1 MLESCEIDACKCPP
15 LSRHKIMTARMCC
28 KDAQEMQEI
37 QDIIKQNEDIKKQLL
52 DLQEHLGGKDLL
64 QHCKGLEKQLARK
77 QKKITALEAI
87 NESLRQQLSRQKL
100 NLQCAGTRRSYGL
113 ATSSASDSVLGHPG
127 LESVFENHVKAIS
140 SGDDGTKLPLV
151 RTWTR
156 CLANGIVSPCR
167 NVVNSENG
175 SHGDDRVAQVWLERV
190 FFFITPCPYMH
201 LQPMCLPLLFP

>member
-1 MLESCEIDACKCPP
+1 
-15 LSRHKIMTARMCC
+15 
-28 KDAQEMQEI
+28 MQEI

-64 QHCKGLEKQLARK
+64 QHCKGLEKRLARK